1 MLTRATNEQV
11 SVRVSDEGRGI
22 AEEEEA
28 KLFQPFF
35 TTKSQGVGLGL
46 SICRLIVEAHGGT
59 LRAFNNPGARRDL
72 RVRVADR
79 EVRRRFGPER
89 TGETRVSEPPAVVHV
104 VDDDDSF
111 RTAIRRQLK
120 TAGYRVK
127 EYAGAAEF
135 LMDPP
140 DEAEASCVLLD
151 LNLPGPSGLD
161 LQEAMVRR
169 GGSLPVIFLTGQGDV
184 RQSVRAMRQG
194 AVDFLTK
201 PTSADELL
209 AAVREALARQAQ
221 DADAGRRR
229 REVAARFARLTAREK
244 EVFDDVVAGRLSKQ
258 IASRLGISERTIKA
272 HRSRIMT
279 KMEVSSAA
287 ELGRAA
293 AELPDRPAPASGPA
307 K

>member
-1 MLTRATNEQV
+1 M
-11 SVRVSDEGRGI
+11 
-22 AEEEEA
+22 
-28 KLFQPFF
+28 
-35 TTKSQGVGLGL
+35 
-46 SICRLIVEAHGGT
+46 
-59 LRAFNNPGARRDL
+59 
-72 RVRVADR
+72 
-79 EVRRRFGPER
+79 
-89 TGETRVSEPPAVVHV
+89 SEPSGVIHV

-111 RTAIRRQLK
+111 RTAIGRQLK

-140 DEAEASCVLLD
+140 DEREPSCVLLD

-161 LQEAMVRR
+161 LQEAIVRR

-201 PTSADELL
+201 PVSRAELL
-209 AAVREALARQAQ
+209 AAVREALVRQAQ
-221 DADAGRRR
+221 HADVDRRR
-229 REVAARFARLTAREK
+229 REAAARFSRLTARER
-244 EVFDDVVAGRLSKQ
+244 EVFDHVVAGRLSKQ

-279 KMEVSSAA
+279 KMEVSSLA
-287 ELGRAA
+287 ELGRVAA
-293 AELPDRPAPASGPA
+293 ALPDRVPPA
-307 K
+307 KVPAD

>member
-1 MLTRATNEQV
+1 M
-11 SVRVSDEGRGI
+11 
-22 AEEEEA
+22 
-28 KLFQPFF
+28 
-35 TTKSQGVGLGL
+35 
-46 SICRLIVEAHGGT
+46 
-59 LRAFNNPGARRDL
+59 
-72 RVRVADR
+72 
-79 EVRRRFGPER
+79 
-89 TGETRVSEPPAVVHV
+89 SESSAVIHV

-111 RTAIRRQLK
+111 RTAIGRQLK

-140 DEAEASCVLLD
+140 DEQEASCVLLD

-194 AVDFLTK
+194 AVDFLEK
-201 PTSADELL
+201 PIARAELL
-209 AAVREALARQAQ
+209 AAVREALGRQAHH
-221 DADAGRRR
+221 ADAASRR
-229 REVAARFARLTAREK
+229 RELAGRFARLTARER
-244 EVFDDVVAGRLSKQ
+244 EVFDDVVAGRMSKQ

-279 KMEVSSAA
+279 KMEVSSLA

-293 AELPDRPAPASGPA
+293 AELPDRPPPA
-307 K
+307 KSPTD

>member
-1 MLTRATNEQV
+1 
-11 SVRVSDEGRGI
+11 
-22 AEEEEA
+22 
-28 KLFQPFF
+28 
-35 TTKSQGVGLGL
+35 
-46 SICRLIVEAHGGT
+46 
-59 LRAFNNPGARRDL
+59 
-72 RVRVADR
+72 
-79 EVRRRFGPER
+79 
-89 TGETRVSEPPAVVHV
+89 VSEPPAVIHV

-111 RTAIRRQLK
+111 RTAIGRQLK

-140 DEAEASCVLLD
+140 EEPGPACVLLD

-169 GGSLPVIFLTGQGDV
+169 GGALPIIFLTGHGDV

-201 PTSADELL
+201 PIPREELL
-209 AAVREALARQAQ
+209 ASVREALARQALN
-221 DADAGRRR
+221 ADAGRRR
-229 REVAARFARLTAREK
+229 REVAARFARLTARER

-272 HRSRIMT
+272 HRARIMT
-279 KMEVSSAA
+279 KMEVSSLA
-287 ELGRAA
+287 ELGRVA
-293 AELPDRPAPASGPA
+293 AELPDRLPPARVMTD
-307 K
+307 

>member
-1 MLTRATNEQV
+1 
-11 SVRVSDEGRGI
+11 
-22 AEEEEA
+22 
-28 KLFQPFF
+28 
-35 TTKSQGVGLGL
+35 
-46 SICRLIVEAHGGT
+46 
-59 LRAFNNPGARRDL
+59 
-72 RVRVADR
+72 
-79 EVRRRFGPER
+79 
-89 TGETRVSEPPAVVHV
+89 VSESSAVIHV
-104 VDDDDSF
+104 VDDDDAF
-111 RTAIRRQLK
+111 RTAIGRQLK

-140 DEAEASCVLLD
+140 DEGEASCVLLD

-161 LQEAMVRR
+161 LQEAMVKR

-194 AVDFLTK
+194 AVDFLEK
-201 PTSADELL
+201 PIAGSELL
-209 AAVREALARQAQ
+209 AAVREALGRQAEH
-221 DADAGRRR
+221 AEASSRR
-229 REVAARFARLTAREK
+229 RELARRFARLTVRER

-279 KMEVSSAA
+279 KMEVSSLA

-293 AELPDRPAPASGPA
+293 AELPDRPPSAGGPA